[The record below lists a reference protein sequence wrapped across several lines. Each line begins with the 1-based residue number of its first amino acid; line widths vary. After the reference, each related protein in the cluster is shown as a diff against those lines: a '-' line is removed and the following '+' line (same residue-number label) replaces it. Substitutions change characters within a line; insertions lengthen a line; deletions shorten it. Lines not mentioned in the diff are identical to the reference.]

1 MTPTRIYYCF
11 FFFFFFFLF
20 LLHLALASGDGAV
33 LLFLLGWG
41 GLCLA
46 ILRFDGLIHLSIS
59 AISRST

>member
-1 MTPTRIYYCF
+1 LF
-11 FFFFFFFLF
+11 FSSFSFCFFLF

-33 LLFLLGWG
+33 LLFPLGWG